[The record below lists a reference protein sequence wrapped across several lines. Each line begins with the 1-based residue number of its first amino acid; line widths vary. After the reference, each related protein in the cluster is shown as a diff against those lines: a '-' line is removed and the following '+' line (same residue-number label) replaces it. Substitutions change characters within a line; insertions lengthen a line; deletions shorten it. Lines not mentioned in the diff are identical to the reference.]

1 MTGRGVRKKLIGVVI
16 EDKMDKTAVVKVSR
30 LKKHK
35 TYNKYIRSRTKY
47 MTHDPHNSCKVGDTV
62 KIIESRPISKR
73 KRWQLIE
80 IIQKGTAE
88 ESNENINGHP
98 MEQTS

>member
-16 EDKMDKTAVVKVSR
+16 ENKMDKTAVVKVSR

-35 TYNKYIRSRTKY
+35 TYNKYIRSRAKY
-47 MTHDPHNSCKVGDTV
+47 MTYDPLNRCQVGDKV

-73 KRWQLIE
+73 KRWQVVE
-80 IIQKGTAE
+80 IIQKGTTE
-88 ESNENINGHP
+88 ESGENKNDHP
-98 MEQTS
+98 TEQV